1 MNFEQSKRSQHAVPI
16 SDDFHVDQIKVG
28 DFNGDGRLDVVFSEI
43 HKDLGTTPAPF
54 IFMLGDGTGKLADV
68 STTLFGTGLQYGNF
82 VARME
87 IGDFNG
93 DGVDDVFGVD
103 NGEDKMPF
111 SGGFNELFLSNGK
124 GGMTNASA
132 LLPQVKINSHGAALG
147 DVNNDGRLDVLVNA
161 LMSDGNRLWIQRSD
175 GKFVESPGM
184 LPDLIIQA
192 SWNSYYFYPRTNTYS
207 NLIDLNRD
215 GYLDMILGTWHQN
228 PKGSEVYLNS
238 GGSFANSPPIKLPS
252 SGVQDEAILDVE
264 PIDLNGDDLPDLV
277 LSVTDGLDANYY
289 EVRKI
294 QLLVNQGAGKF
305 TDETASRLNFS
316 APNEFNSW
324 YKSIEVVDM
333 NKDGA
338 MDLVG
343 LGYGRPE
350 IFMND
355 GSGKFE
361 RTLERKTDYGTSAV
375 GDFDSD
381 GLPDLVMAMNNL
393 FVDVLLNKSENWHVY
408 KSNFG
413 GESLIGSA
421 GDDKFIHID
430 GHSKFFGN
438 GGLDVA
444 HLPDNRSAYKVSV
457 NKNHTSVTKNGA
469 IPDKIDLTDINRIKF
484 SDYSIA
490 TDISGNAGKTAKIL
504 GAVFGKAEVSN
515 KAYAGIGLNLL
526 DSGLTYESL
535 MQLALDTKIGSGAS
549 NTAVV
554 ELLWKNLVG
563 AAPSTTDIAPFVQ
576 DLESGRITRSGLAV
590 YAAELDLN
598 AQNIDLIGIS
608 TAGLA
613 YTPVG

>member
-1 MNFEQSKRSQHAVPI
+1 MEFQQSKRSQHSVPI

-43 HKDLGTTPAPF
+43 NKDLGTTPAPF

-147 DVNNDGRLDVLVNA
+147 DVNNDGKLDILVNA
-161 LMSDGNRLWIQRSD
+161 LMSDGNRLWMQKA
-175 GKFVESPGM
+175 GGAFFESPNL

-192 SWNSYYFYPRTNTYS
+192 SWNSSYFYPRTNTYS
-207 NLIDLNRD
+207 NLIDINRD

-238 GGSFANSPPIKLPS
+238 GGSFANSKPIKLPS
-252 SGVQDEAILDVE
+252 SGVQDEAILGVE
-264 PIDLNGDDLPDLV
+264 PIDLNGDELPDLV

-294 QLLVNQGAGKF
+294 QLLVNQGAGNF
-305 TDETASRLNFS
+305 TDETESRMNFS
-316 APNEFNSW
+316 APNEFSSW
-324 YKSIEVVDM
+324 YKSIEVVDL

-350 IFMND
+350 IFLND
-355 GSGKFE
+355 GTGKFE
-361 RTLERKTDYGTSAV
+361 RVLERKTDYGTSAV
-375 GDFDSD
+375 GDFDGD

-393 FVDVLLNKSENWHVY
+393 FVDILINKSENRHIY
-408 KSNFG
+408 KANFG
-413 GESLIGSA
+413 GENLLGSA
-421 GDDKFIHID
+421 GNDKFIHVN
-430 GHSKFFGN
+430 GQSKFTGN
-438 GGLDVA
+438 GGLDVVQ
-444 HLPDNRSAYKVSV
+444 LSDVRSAYNITLSQNTATIEKKGSIPEKV
-457 NKNHTSVTKNGA
+457 K
-469 IPDKIDLTDINRIKF
+469 LTDISRINF

-490 TDISGNAGKTAKIL
+490 TDIGGNAGKTAKIL
-504 GAVFGKAEVSN
+504 GAVFGKAEVAN
-515 KAYAGIGLNLL
+515 KSYAGIGLSLL
-526 DSGLTYESL
+526 DSGITYESL
-535 MQLALDTKIGSGAS
+535 MQLALDTKLGSGAS

-563 AAPSTTDIAPFVQ
+563 SAPTSADIAPFVQ
-576 DLESGRITRSGLAV
+576 DLESGRATQAGLGV
-590 YAAELDLN
+590 FAAELDLN
-598 AQNIDLIGIS
+598 VQNIGLIGIS
-608 TAGLA
+608 NAGLA
-613 YTPVG
+613 FTPVA

>member
-147 DVNNDGRLDVLVNA
+147 DVNNDGKLDILVNA
-161 LMSDGNRLWIQRSD
+161 LMSDGNRLWMQKA
-175 GKFVESPGM
+175 GGAFFESPNL

-192 SWNSYYFYPRTNTYS
+192 SWNSSYFYPRTNTYS
-207 NLIDLNRD
+207 NLIDINRD

-238 GGSFANSPPIKLPS
+238 GGSFANSKPIKLPS
-252 SGVQDEAILDVE
+252 SGVQDEAILGVE
-264 PIDLNGDDLPDLV
+264 PIDLNGDELPDLV

-294 QLLVNQGAGKF
+294 QLLVNQGAGNF
-305 TDETASRLNFS
+305 TDETESRMNFS
-316 APNEFNSW
+316 APNEFSSW
-324 YKSIEVVDM
+324 YKSIEVVDL

-350 IFMND
+350 IFLND
-355 GSGKFE
+355 GTGKFE
-361 RTLERKTDYGTSAV
+361 RVLERKTDYGTSAV
-375 GDFDSD
+375 GDFDGD

-393 FVDVLLNKSENWHVY
+393 FVDILINKSENRHIY
-408 KSNFG
+408 KANFG
-413 GESLIGSA
+413 GENLLGSA
-421 GDDKFIHID
+421 GNDKFIHVN
-430 GHSKFFGN
+430 GQSKFTGN
-438 GGLDVA
+438 GGLDVVQ
-444 HLPDNRSAYKVSV
+444 LSDVRSAYNITLSQNTATIEKKGSIPEKV
-457 NKNHTSVTKNGA
+457 K
-469 IPDKIDLTDINRIKF
+469 LTDISRINF

-490 TDISGNAGKTAKIL
+490 TDIGGNAGKTAKIL
-504 GAVFGKAEVSN
+504 GAVFGKAEVAN
-515 KAYAGIGLNLL
+515 KSYAGIGLSLL
-526 DSGLTYESL
+526 DSGITYESL
-535 MQLALDTKIGSGAS
+535 MQLALDTKLGSGAS

-563 AAPSTTDIAPFVQ
+563 SAPTSADIAPFVQ
-576 DLESGRITRSGLAV
+576 DLESGRATQAGLGV
-590 YAAELDLN
+590 FAAELDLN
-598 AQNIDLIGIS
+598 VQNIGLIGIS
-608 TAGLA
+608 NAGLA
-613 YTPVG
+613 FTPVA